1 MPGHRV
7 SERPQARSWRPAPRD
22 HHRMVR
28 LFVNAS
34 AAALV
39 FGPLFFRGVRCDG
52 EPLAALSVYAPGR
65 QSR

>member
-39 FGPLFFRGVRCDG
+39 FGPLFF
-52 EPLAALSVYAPGR
+52 AASDATE
-65 QSR
+65 SRLLR